1 MFITIRQQTKLQ
13 AGNVFNHVCDSIR
26 GVPCIGSQPLIAP
39 CTAQCPQRIPKITY
53 VETLIGVQ

>member
-26 GVPCIGSQPLIAP
+26 AGGPCIGSQQLLAP
-39 CTAQCPQRIPKITY
+39 CTAQCPQRIPKIT
-53 VETLIGVQ
+53 